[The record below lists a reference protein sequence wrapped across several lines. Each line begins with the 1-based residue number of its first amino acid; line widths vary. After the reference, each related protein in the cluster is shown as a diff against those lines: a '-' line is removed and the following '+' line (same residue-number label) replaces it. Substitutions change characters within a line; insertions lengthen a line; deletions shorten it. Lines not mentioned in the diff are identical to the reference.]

1 MHAGIGKNLL
11 ALSIS
16 CCDQSNY
23 IACRTLRIPRSCSGW
38 SFCRGFM
45 KILYYDCFAGISGDM
60 NLAALIDLGVSP
72 EYLRAELAKLAIN
85 DEFQLHCQPEKCS
98 GIQGMQVHV
107 RLRAEGADH
116 ADFAVEPHGE
126 HAHGHKDHHGKHHHH
141 DHQQHGHHHEGH
153 HHGDQHEGHHHEHG
167 HHAHTD
173 HAHAEH
179 DHKEHAHQH
188 AHGHDHGHG
197 SGSLPRRN
205 LGDIAAIIGQSTLAE
220 PIKQTS
226 LRIFRLIAEAE
237 AKVHGKPIE
246 DVHFHEVGATD
257 SIVDIVGA
265 AICFHALGVDAV
277 WASPLELGSGF
288 VRCAHGMMPVPAPA
302 TVEILHNIPTTRG
315 GVEHEATTPTGAA
328 IIAALATAIKTAPAM
343 TTFKTGYG
351 IGHRQ
356 SARPNML
363 RVHLAEVDAGT
374 DAAARAETAGA
385 EPADQFCQIQCT
397 IDDMSGEMLAEAMD
411 ILIEQGAGDVYF
423 TPVVMK
429 KNRPGILVS
438 VICAAN
444 ERARITELLLRHTT
458 TLGVKVFSVD
468 KTVLEQRFA
477 IAATPL
483 GEVRVKQAFMDGKV
497 LRSKPEFEDCKA
509 LARLHGIPL
518 AEVYA
523 AISKVTGQ

>member
-1 MHAGIGKNLL
+1 
-11 ALSIS
+11 
-16 CCDQSNY
+16 
-23 IACRTLRIPRSCSGW
+23 
-38 SFCRGFM
+38 M

-85 DEFQLHCQPEKCS
+85 DEFHLHCQPEKCS

-107 RLRAEGADH
+107 RLRAEGADL
-116 ADFAVEPHGE
+116 ADFAADPHGR
-126 HAHGHKDHHGKHHHH
+126 HAHGHKDQHGKHHRHDHEHH
-141 DHQQHGHHHEGH
+141 DHRQHDHHQHDHRHEGH
-153 HHGDQHEGHHHEHG
+153 HHGDMHEGHPHEHG
-167 HHAHTD
+167 HHTHAD
-173 HAHAEH
+173 QAHAEH
-179 DHKEHAHQH
+179 DHREHAHQH
-188 AHGHDHGHG
+188 DHGHDHEHDHGHG
-197 SGSLPRRN
+197 SGHLPHRN

-220 PIKQTS
+220 PVKQTS

-237 AKVHGKPIE
+237 ARVHGKPIE

-328 IIAALATAIKTAPAM
+328 IIAALATAIKSAPAM
-343 TTFKTGYG
+343 TTLKTGYG

-363 RVHLAEVDAGT
+363 RVHLAEVDAGA

-385 EPADQFCQIQCT
+385 EPADQFCQLQCT

-438 VICAAN
+438 VICAAS
-444 ERARITELLLRHTT
+444 ERARITELLFRHTT

-477 IAATPL
+477 TAATPL
-483 GEVRVKQAFMDGKV
+483 GEVRVKQALMDGKV

-509 LARLHGIPL
+509 LARRHGIPL